1 MRTIATV
8 STPVGSGAIG
18 IIRMS
23 GDRSLEIASKLFT
36 PLQKGLN
43 FKDAIPNTMY
53 LGIFSHNNFSDKVM
67 AVYFK
72 APRSYTGEDLIEFQ
86 CHGGMR
92 IVQEVLNA
100 CLACGANSADKGEFT
115 KRAFLNGKLALSDA
129 EGIIDMINGESLASI
144 NAAFRLS
151 TGEVATQVNK
161 LESKLLDA
169 ISYLEA
175 SLDYPDEMADESV
188 VNASTVID
196 ESLSVIKKLKESYN
210 GGKYIKNGINV
221 ALVGIAN
228 VGKSSLLNALLEKD
242 RAIVTDIA
250 GTTRD
255 TLEERLEVD
264 GIMLNLVDTAGIR
277 ETSDTIEKMGVERS
291 RSIAKSSD
299 LVLFIS
305 EADRQLNDDEKS
317 LLSSIDAQVL
327 MVYNKSDKP
336 IDDENKDK
344 GIFISCKTGEGI
356 QALKNTIVNSLVD
369 NNIDAGG
376 TLITS
381 SRHYD
386 ALNRAYLSL
395 VNAKRLVDEQP
406 IELTLIDLREAYFAL
421 GEITGDTVGEDIIN
435 RVFEKFCVGK

>member
-23 GDRSLEIASKLFT
+23 GDDCLQIASKLFQ

-43 FKDAIPNTMY
+43 FNDAVPNTMY
-53 LGIFSHNNFSDKVM
+53 LGVFSHNNFSDKIM

-72 APRSYTGEDLIEFQ
+72 APRSYTGEDLVEFQ
-86 CHGGMR
+86 CHGGVR
-92 IVQEVLNA
+92 IVHEVLNA
-100 CLACGANSADKGEFT
+100 CLACGAKSADKGEFT

-151 TGEVATQVNK
+151 TGEVAKQVTN
-161 LESKLLDA
+161 LENKLLDA

-188 VNASTVID
+188 INAGTVIN
-196 ESLSVIKKLKESYN
+196 ESLDNIKLLIDSYN

-228 VGKSSLLNALLEKD
+228 VGKSSLLNALLKKD

-255 TLEERLEVD
+255 TLEEKLEVD

-277 ETSDTIEKMGVERS
+277 ETDDTIEKMGVERS
-291 RSIAKSSD
+291 RSIVKSSD
-299 LVLFIS
+299 LVLFIT
-305 EADRQLNDDEKS
+305 EADRNLTKDETA
-317 LLSSIDAQVL
+317 LLSGISSKVL
-327 MVYNKSDKP
+327 MVYNKADKP
-336 IDDENKDK
+336 ICDDNLDK
-344 GIFISCKTGEGI
+344 GIFISCKTGKGI
-356 QALKNTIVNSLVD
+356 DNLKKTIVNSLID

-386 ALNRAYLSL
+386 ALNRANLSL
-395 VNAKRLVDEQP
+395 LNAKRLVDDQP
-406 IELTLIDLREAYFAL
+406 IELTLIDLRDAYFAL